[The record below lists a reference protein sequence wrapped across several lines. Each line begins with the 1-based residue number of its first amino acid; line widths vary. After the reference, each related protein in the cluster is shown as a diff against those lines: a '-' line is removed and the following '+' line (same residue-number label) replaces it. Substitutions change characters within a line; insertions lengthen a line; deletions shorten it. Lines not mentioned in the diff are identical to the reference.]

1 MRGQPAELW
10 ASLRRTRGGAPHTAR
25 EPLMTQVSSTGFA
38 NDLSSETPNPSGPVL
53 VALKPLDGGES
64 ALAMAQWLASRTD
77 RQLHLL
83 SIVEMLDVNAVA
95 AGALPLPA
103 AYYEHERAE
112 AAARLSEQLAAGPPG
127 GPPSRVDVL
136 EGSASSSITRVG
148 RERSAAFVV
157 VGTGR
162 HAVLGRFLHGERALE
177 VVRGATGMVLV
188 VPPAARPPLTHA
200 MVAIDFSQASVRAA
214 RSALALLQPGGRLSL
229 VHVKRAVRLSDESLG
244 WWDGEYERRARQML
258 AHFADTL
265 PAVEGVT
272 VQSVFLRGDA
282 VDTLLRFVNDEGVD
296 LLVCGRRR
304 HPLMERILVGSVSTA
319 LVRRAPCSVLVA
331 PELATD
337 TPMEAIAWLA
347 PPLGEAL
354 PGSIAELAVL

>member
-1 MRGQPAELW
+1 
-10 ASLRRTRGGAPHTAR
+10 
-25 EPLMTQVSSTGFA
+25 MTQTSSTTFA
-38 NDLSSETPNPSGPVL
+38 NAILPETVNSSGPVL
-53 VALKPLDGGES
+53 VALKPLEGGES

-77 RQLHLL
+77 RELHLL
-83 SIVEMLDVNAVA
+83 SVVELLDVNAVA

-112 AAARLSEQLAAGPPG
+112 AAERLHEQLKAGPQAG
-127 GPPSRVDVL
+127 LSCRVDVL
-136 EGSASSSITRVG
+136 EGSASSAIARVG
-148 RERSAAFVV
+148 RERGAAFVV

-162 HAVLGRFLHGERALE
+162 HAVLGRFLHGERALD
-177 VVRGATGMVLV
+177 VVRGATGMVVV
-188 VPPAARPPLTHA
+188 VPPVARTPLTHA
-200 MVAIDFSQASVRAA
+200 MVAIDFSQASLRAA

-229 VHVKRAVRLSDESLG
+229 VHVRSAVKPSDESIG
-244 WWDGEYERRARQML
+244 WWDNAYERRARLML
-258 AHFADTL
+258 AQFAEAL
-265 PAVEGVT
+265 PVVEGVT

-282 VDTLLRFVNDEGVD
+282 VDTLLSFVNHEGVD

-337 TPMEAIAWLA
+337 APTEDIAWLA
-347 PPLGEAL
+347 TTPGEAL
-354 PGSIAELAVL
+354 PTPRAELAIM

>member
-1 MRGQPAELW
+1 
-10 ASLRRTRGGAPHTAR
+10 
-25 EPLMTQVSSTGFA
+25 MTQSSNTTFA
-38 NDLSSETPNPSGPVL
+38 NPLPSELPDPSGPVL
-53 VALKPLDGGES
+53 VALKPLEGGES

-77 RQLHLL
+77 RELHLL

-103 AYYEHERAE
+103 EYYDHERAE
-112 AAARLSEQLAAGPPG
+112 AAARLSEQLAAGPQEG
-127 GPPSRVDVL
+127 SPSRVDVL
-136 EGSASSSITRVG
+136 EGSASSAITRVG
-148 RERSAAFVV
+148 RERSAAFIV

-188 VPPAARPPLTHA
+188 VPPAAHIPPTHA

-229 VHVKRAVRLSDESLG
+229 VHVKNAVKLSDESVG
-244 WWDGEYERRARQML
+244 WWDAAYESRARQML
-258 AHFADTL
+258 AHLIDTL
-265 PAVEGVT
+265 PVVERVT

-282 VDTLLRFVNDEGVD
+282 VDTLLRYVNDEGVD

-319 LVRRAPCSVLVA
+319 LVRRAPCAVLVA

-337 TPMEAIAWLA
+337 VPMEEIAWLA
-347 PPLGEAL
+347 TALGEA
-354 PGSIAELAVL
+354 PQFPSAELATV